1 MGWILRLD
9 LIKFGSQK
17 NGMALFNIPKKGCA
31 MKKMASVLLMS
42 AMIVAVGSAAAK
54 DLAPNKTHAVLN
66 ITYTNYD
73 DVPQSKKKLTFV
85 GQNNGKKI
93 SITTDQYGEASFHI
107 PREDTYTIFCESLTG
122 PFECGNTPYVS
133 KTASSGGITVTFDD
147 TRAEMTGVTFKA
159 GSAELVP
166 TSLKTLDA
174 AIAGLKR
181 NPKALVEIQGHTSSE
196 GSDELNDRLSQER
209 AYSVKEYM
217 VSKGIAEGRLKAN
230 GYGSTQPKAD
240 NSTEAGRKAN
250 RRIELVVLSEE

>member
-1 MGWILRLD
+1 MNR
-9 LIKFGSQK
+9 KFF
-17 NGMALFNIPKKGCA
+17 ALA
-31 MKKMASVLLMS
+31 MSVL
-42 AMIVAVGSAAAK
+42 VGFGAAFAR
-54 DLAPNKTHAVLN
+54 DLVPNKTHAVLN
-66 ITYTNYD
+66 VTYTNYD
-73 DVPQSKKKLTFV
+73 DVPQSHKKLTFV
-85 GQNNGKKI
+85 GQNNPKNKLV
-93 SITTDQYGEASFHI
+93 ITTDQYGEASFHI
-107 PREDTYTIFCESLTG
+107 PREETYTILCESLTG

-147 TRAEMTGVTFKA
+147 TRAELTGVTFKA

-209 AYSVKEYM
+209 AYSVKDYM
-217 VSKGIAEGRLKAN
+217 VSKGISEGRLKAN
-230 GYGSTQPKAD
+230 GYGSSQPKAD

>member
-1 MGWILRLD
+1 MKNLTSAVLFST
-9 LIKFGSQK
+9 LI
-17 NGMALFNIPKKGCA
+17 
-31 MKKMASVLLMS
+31 SVG
-42 AMIVAVGSAAAK
+42 ATWTFAK
-54 DLAPNKTHAVLN
+54 DLVPNKTHAVLN
-66 ITYTNYD
+66 VTYTNFD

-85 GQNNGKKI
+85 GQNNPNNKLV
-93 SITTDQYGEASFHI
+93 ITTDVYGEASFHI

-147 TRAEMTGVTFKA
+147 TRAELTGVTFKA

-174 AIAGLKR
+174 AIVGLKR
-181 NPKALVEIQGHTSSE
+181 NPKAVVEIQGHTSSE
-196 GSDELNDRLSQER
+196 GSEELNDHLSRER

-217 VSKGIAEGRLKAN
+217 VSKGVAEGRLKAN
-230 GYGSTQPKAD
+230 GYGSSQPKAD

>member
-1 MGWILRLD
+1 MNRN
-9 LIKFGSQK
+9 FF
-17 NGMALFNIPKKGCA
+17 ALA
-31 MKKMASVLLMS
+31 MSVL
-42 AMIVAVGSAAAK
+42 VGFGAAFAR
-54 DLAPNKTHAVLN
+54 DLVPNKTHAVLN
-66 ITYTNYD
+66 VTYTNYD
-73 DVPQSKKKLTFV
+73 DVPQSHKKLTFV
-85 GQNNGKKI
+85 GQNNPKNKLV
-93 SITTDQYGEASFHI
+93 ITTDQYGEASFHI
-107 PREDTYTIFCESLTG
+107 PREETYTILCESLTG

-147 TRAEMTGVTFKA
+147 TRAELTGVTFKA

-209 AYSVKEYM
+209 AYSVKDYM
-217 VSKGIAEGRLKAN
+217 VSKGISEGRLKAN
-230 GYGSTQPKAD
+230 GYGSSQPKAD

>member
-1 MGWILRLD
+1 MNR
-9 LIKFGSQK
+9 KFF
-17 NGMALFNIPKKGCA
+17 ALA
-31 MKKMASVLLMS
+31 MSVL
-42 AMIVAVGSAAAK
+42 VGFGAAFAR
-54 DLAPNKTHAVLN
+54 DLVPNKTHAVLN
-66 ITYTNYD
+66 VTYTNYD
-73 DVPQSKKKLTFV
+73 DVPQSHKKLTFV
-85 GQNNGKKI
+85 SQNNPKNKLV
-93 SITTDQYGEASFHI
+93 ITTDQYGEASFHI
-107 PREDTYTIFCESLTG
+107 PREETYTILCESLTG

-147 TRAEMTGVTFKA
+147 TRAELTGVTFKA

-209 AYSVKEYM
+209 AYSVKDYM
-217 VSKGIAEGRLKAN
+217 VSKGISEGRLKAN
-230 GYGSTQPKAD
+230 GYGSSQPKAD

>member
-1 MGWILRLD
+1 MNKIAFTLMVSALVG
-9 LIKFGSQK
+9 FGST
-17 NGMALFNIPKKGCA
+17 A
-31 MKKMASVLLMS
+31 
-42 AMIVAVGSAAAK
+42 AVAK
-54 DLAPNKTHAVLN
+54 DLVPNKTHAVLN

-73 DVPQSKKKLTFV
+73 DVPQARKKLTFV
-85 GQNNGKKI
+85 GQNHPKNKLV
-93 SITTDQYGEASFHI
+93 ITTDQYGEASFHI
-107 PREDTYTIFCESLTG
+107 PREDTYTILCESLTG

-147 TRAEMTGVTFKA
+147 TRAELTGVTFKA

>member
-1 MGWILRLD
+1 MN
-9 LIKFGSQK
+9 KVAF
-17 NGMALFNIPKKGCA
+17 A
-31 MKKMASVLLMS
+31 LLMS
-42 AMIVAVGSAAAK
+42 AFVGLASTTAIAR

-66 ITYTNYD
+66 VTYTNYD

-85 GQNNGKKI
+85 GQNNPKNKLV
-93 SITTDQYGEASFHI
+93 ITTDQYGEASFHI
-107 PREDTYTIFCESLTG
+107 PREDKYSILCESLTG
-122 PFECGNTPYVS
+122 PFECGETPYVS

-147 TRAEMTGVTFKA
+147 TRAELTGVTFKA

-181 NPKALVEIQGHTSSE
+181 NPKAVVEIQGHTSSE

-217 VSKGIAEGRLKAN
+217 VSKGVSEGRLKAN
-230 GYGSTQPKAD
+230 GYGSSQPKAD
-240 NSTEAGRKAN
+240 NSTEAGRMAN

>member
-1 MGWILRLD
+1 MNR
-9 LIKFGSQK
+9 KFF
-17 NGMALFNIPKKGCA
+17 ALA
-31 MKKMASVLLMS
+31 MSVL
-42 AMIVAVGSAAAK
+42 VGFGAAFAR
-54 DLAPNKTHAVLN
+54 DLVPNKTHAVLN
-66 ITYTNYD
+66 VTYTNYD
-73 DVPQSKKKLTFV
+73 DVPQSHKKLTFV
-85 GQNNGKKI
+85 GQNNPKNKLV
-93 SITTDQYGEASFHI
+93 ITTDQYGEASFHI
-107 PREDTYTIFCESLTG
+107 PREETYTILCESLTG

-147 TRAEMTGVTFKA
+147 TRAELTGVTFKA

-174 AIAGLKR
+174 AIAGLTR

-209 AYSVKEYM
+209 AYSVKDYM
-217 VSKGIAEGRLKAN
+217 VSKGISEGRLKAN
-230 GYGSTQPKAD
+230 GYGSSQPKAD

>member
-1 MGWILRLD
+1 MNR
-9 LIKFGSQK
+9 KFF
-17 NGMALFNIPKKGCA
+17 ALA
-31 MKKMASVLLMS
+31 MSVL
-42 AMIVAVGSAAAK
+42 VGFGAAFAR
-54 DLAPNKTHAVLN
+54 DLVPNKTHAVLN
-66 ITYTNYD
+66 VTYTNYD
-73 DVPQSKKKLTFV
+73 DVPQSRKKLTFV
-85 GQNNGKKI
+85 GQNNPKNKLV
-93 SITTDQYGEASFHI
+93 ITTDQYGEASFHI
-107 PREDTYTIFCESLTG
+107 PREETYTILCESLTG

-147 TRAEMTGVTFKA
+147 TRAELTGVTFKA

-209 AYSVKEYM
+209 AYSVKDYM
-217 VSKGIAEGRLKAN
+217 VSKGISEGRLKAN
-230 GYGSTQPKAD
+230 GYGSSQPKAD

>member
-1 MGWILRLD
+1 MN
-9 LIKFGSQK
+9 K
-17 NGMALFNIPKKGCA
+17 NFFALA
-31 MKKMASVLLMS
+31 MSVL
-42 AMIVAVGSAAAK
+42 VGFGAAFAR
-54 DLAPNKTHAVLN
+54 DLVPNKTHAVLN
-66 ITYTNYD
+66 VTYTNYD
-73 DVPQSKKKLTFV
+73 DVPQSHKKLTFV
-85 GQNNGKKI
+85 GQNNPKNKLV
-93 SITTDQYGEASFHI
+93 ITTDQYGEASFHI
-107 PREDTYTIFCESLTG
+107 PREETYTILCESLTG

-147 TRAEMTGVTFKA
+147 TRAELTGVTFKA

-209 AYSVKEYM
+209 AYSVKDYM
-217 VSKGIAEGRLKAN
+217 VSKGISEGRLKAN
-230 GYGSTQPKAD
+230 GYGSSQPKAD

>member
-1 MGWILRLD
+1 MNKIAFTLMVSALVG
-9 LIKFGSQK
+9 FG
-17 NGMALFNIPKKGCA
+17 F
-31 MKKMASVLLMS
+31 
-42 AMIVAVGSAAAK
+42 SAAVAK
-54 DLAPNKTHAVLN
+54 DLVPNKTHAVLN

-73 DVPQSKKKLTFV
+73 DVPQARKKLTFV
-85 GQNNGKKI
+85 GQNHPKNKLV
-93 SITTDQYGEASFHI
+93 ITTDQYGEASFHI
-107 PREDTYTIFCESLTG
+107 PREDTYTILCESLTG

-147 TRAEMTGVTFKA
+147 TRAELTGVTFKA

>member
-1 MGWILRLD
+1 MNRN
-9 LIKFGSQK
+9 FF
-17 NGMALFNIPKKGCA
+17 ALA
-31 MKKMASVLLMS
+31 MSVL
-42 AMIVAVGSAAAK
+42 VGFGAAFAR
-54 DLAPNKTHAVLN
+54 DLVPNKTHAVLN
-66 ITYTNYD
+66 VTYTNYD
-73 DVPQSKKKLTFV
+73 DVPQSHKKLTFV
-85 GQNNGKKI
+85 GQNNPKNKLV
-93 SITTDQYGEASFHI
+93 ITTDQYGEACFHI
-107 PREDTYTIFCESLTG
+107 PREETYTILCESLTG

-147 TRAEMTGVTFKA
+147 TRAELTGVTFKA

-209 AYSVKEYM
+209 AYSVKDYM
-217 VSKGIAEGRLKAN
+217 VSKGISEGRLKAN
-230 GYGSTQPKAD
+230 GYGSSQPKAD

>member
-1 MGWILRLD
+1 MNR
-9 LIKFGSQK
+9 KFF
-17 NGMALFNIPKKGCA
+17 ALA
-31 MKKMASVLLMS
+31 MSVL
-42 AMIVAVGSAAAK
+42 VGFGAAFAR
-54 DLAPNKTHAVLN
+54 DLVPNKTHAVLN
-66 ITYTNYD
+66 VTYTNYD
-73 DVPQSKKKLTFV
+73 DVPQSHKKLTFV
-85 GQNNGKKI
+85 GQNNPKNKLV
-93 SITTDQYGEASFHI
+93 ITTDQYGEASFHI
-107 PREDTYTIFCESLTG
+107 PREDTYTILCESLTG

-147 TRAEMTGVTFKA
+147 TRAELTGVTFKA

-209 AYSVKEYM
+209 AYSVKDYM
-217 VSKGIAEGRLKAN
+217 VSKGISEGRLKAN
-230 GYGSTQPKAD
+230 GYGSSQPKAD